1 MNREMTRE
9 EMLRISGAR
18 LRDLRGIRTQ
28 QEIADAVGVTA
39 MAVSQYER
47 GERLP
52 GPEVMAKL
60 AKLFG
65 RTVDSL
71 FFAPEVSETLTE
83 GSET

>member
-1 MNREMTRE
+1 MNRELTRE
-9 EMLRISGAR
+9 EMARISGAK
-18 LRDLRGIRTQ
+18 LRDLRGIHTL
-28 QEIADAVGVTA
+28 QEIADQVGVTS
-39 MAVSQYER
+39 MAISQYER

-52 GPEVMAKL
+52 SPEMMARL

-65 RTVDSL
+65 QNVESL